1 MIFYSWLKMI
11 KNYKFF
17 FLILLL
23 LSFTNCQTIS
33 TKVDE
38 ATQKEESKLS
48 KWIGKSE
55 SQLTSSLGKPDRIDF
70 ENSGHRNYVYMSK
83 KLKIKCERKFEIN
96 RSNVVLGFS
105 SKNCF

>member
-23 LSFTNCQTIS
+23 LSLTNCQTIS

-38 ATQKEESKLS
+38 ATKKEEKELS
-48 KWIGKSE
+48 KWIGKTE

-83 KLKIKCERKFEIN
+83 KLRIKCERKFEIDRN
-96 RSNVVLGFS
+96 NIVLGFN